1 MIGFAGCMRGHNYK
15 REGILGYPEKFYR
28 KSTLEQFT
36 VFAKLIFIHSVMMPT
51 FDEMIYSFKI

>member
-1 MIGFAGCMRGHNYK
+1 MYVIGFAGCMRGHNYK

-36 VFAKLIFIHSVMMPT
+36 V
-51 FDEMIYSFKI
+51 YSFCQTHLYSQCDDANV